1 MRGFVEHKTNIF
13 MIIGK
18 KFFAHG
24 IIIIVYF
31 NYLEVIKEMSD
42 DNVLMDKKRLLQ
54 IFDYLNERLKENQ
67 LQLEITIYGGSIM
80 TMVYDNRPATKDI
93 DCVFSATNL
102 KLLDKILDLTKF
114 AFNLP
119 DGWINEQI
127 KKPLELILKENKETF
142 KVYTNLKILRP
153 KAEQLLAMKIL
164 AARPEPA
171 KDFVDA
177 YILCKDL
184 SITTKKQLLDIFS
197 EYIPLTFIGERQ
209 INFIKYLGKD
219 LGYDW
224 E

>member
-1 MRGFVEHKTNIF
+1 MDFA
-13 MIIGK
+13 IG
-18 KFFAHG
+18 G
-24 IIIIVYF
+24 
-31 NYLEVIKEMSD
+31 
-42 DNVLMDKKRLLQ
+42 DNMANFKDIGLMDKTKLLE

-67 LQLEITIYGGSIM
+67 LQLEMTIYGGSIM

-93 DCVFSATNL
+93 DCVFSETNF
-102 KLLDKILDLTKF
+102 KLLDNILDLTKF
-114 AFNLP
+114 TFNLP
-119 DGWINEQI
+119 DGWINEEI
-127 KKPLELILKENKETF
+127 KEPLKSILKENKETY
-142 KVYTNLKILRP
+142 KLYTNLKILKP

-184 SITTKKQLLDIFS
+184 NVTTKTQLINIFS
-197 EYIPLTFIGERQ
+197 QYVPLTFIGERQ
-209 INFIKYLGKD
+209 RNFIKYLGED

>member
-1 MRGFVEHKTNIF
+1 MLSLGGYNMDITNNLGLMNKT
-13 MIIGK
+13 K
-18 KFFAHG
+18 L
-24 IIIIVYF
+24 
-31 NYLEVIKEMSD
+31 LE
-42 DNVLMDKKRLLQ
+42 

-67 LQLEITIYGGSIM
+67 LQLEITVYGGSIM

-93 DCVFSATNL
+93 DCVFNETNY
-102 KLLDKILDLTKF
+102 KLLDNILDLTKF

-119 DGWINEQI
+119 DGWINEEI
-127 KKPLELILKENKETF
+127 KEPLKSILKEDKETY
-142 KVYTNLKILRP
+142 KVYSNLKILKP

-171 KDFVDA
+171 KDFIDA

-184 SITTKKQLLDIFS
+184 NITTKDRLFDICS
-197 EYIPLTFIGERQ
+197 EYIPLTLIGERQ
-209 INFIKYLGKD
+209 INFIKYLGED